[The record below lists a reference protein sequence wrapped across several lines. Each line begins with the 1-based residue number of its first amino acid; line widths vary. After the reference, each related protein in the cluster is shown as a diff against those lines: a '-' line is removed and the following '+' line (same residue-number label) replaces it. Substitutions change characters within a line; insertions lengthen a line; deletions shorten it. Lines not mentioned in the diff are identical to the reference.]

1 MFQRLITQDPE
12 KALELAIPQE
22 LSVKLPPSISAHL
35 ENWVSGYGNVRTHYD
50 CKAKDHGSCDLE
62 RSIETQDGQLKNAHT
77 YGSRNAILN
86 LEGIHY
92 WGVSIG
98 DDMAIAEHPYR
109 VVQERGNQKD
119 IYFAGEKLAFEN
131 PAQQNLFAE
140 QMAQAERRAQILRKT
155 VRYPVQ
161 AGSEGSII
169 YLEERYAVIPTPM
182 SWADA
187 HAEAT
192 AQNGRLV
199 CIGSSLENEYVRSLL
214 NDINASFGWI
224 GLTDDPN
231 RLGTTFNNDT
241 NITSAVTL
249 QASNGDWKWLSG
261 DDVSSGFSNWTQG
274 VEPNSTTFEY
284 AALDTN
290 DSTWQELN
298 QNLVLPFVIEFD
310 NGLEP
315 NTNVVPID
323 GYRKVLVIPARFKD
337 EGLIILEPL
346 LQ

>member
-12 KALELAIPQE
+12 KALELAILEE

-35 ENWVSGYGNVRTHYD
+35 ENWVCGHGNVRTHYD

-192 AQNGRLV
+192 AQMVDRLH
-199 CIGSSLENEYVRSLL
+199 
-214 NDINASFGWI
+214 WI
-224 GLTDDPN
+224 Q
-231 RLGTTFNNDT
+231 
-241 NITSAVTL
+241 S
-249 QASNGDWKWLSG
+249 
-261 DDVSSGFSNWTQG
+261 
-274 VEPNSTTFEY
+274 
-284 AALDTN
+284 
-290 DSTWQELN
+290 
-298 QNLVLPFVIEFD
+298 
-310 NGLEP
+310 
-315 NTNVVPID
+315 
-323 GYRKVLVIPARFKD
+323 
-337 EGLIILEPL
+337 
-346 LQ
+346 